1 MINATVFGSTSS
13 SVQWKAV
20 TTLSSDSVSSLF
32 KPSSGSTD
40 SVAVSKLGQA
50 LSGVAADA
58 FKHLDPKARGTLEGL
73 VNSGQISADDAVL
86 GLRSLAT
93 KATFGRYTRE
103 RPQDDQ
109 DKQMQSAKE
118 SAWNN
123 LQTSGDRVG
132 AARAEF
138 GKTFADLQAS
148 QERGAISME
157 DVQAKLVPAQ
167 KKLDETLTSI
177 RASSGEADGGNSV
190 LFNADGFT
198 KNAKGFDAAMASQ
211 ASGDGFTALYSEK
224 GNAAEQKLASL
235 GFNTRAFGNAFKD
248 FAATVDIPGIGRA
261 AGAAAPAT
269 ESEAPAAKSSAPAAT
284 PTETVLTAAVSTTP
298 APDSAS
304 ATASATAAKPAT
316 DPGNAQQAAAML
328 AAALGGGGTKATGI
342 LGTLSDKDDDAS
354 DTVLD
359 SLVQSLK
366 AGTAQSKSNTTQSA

>member
-1 MINATVFGSTSS
+1 MINATAFGSTSS

-20 TTLSSDSVSSLF
+20 TTSSSGSAASLF
-32 KPSSGSTD
+32 KPSGGSTD
-40 SVAVSKLGQA
+40 SVAVSKLGHA

-58 FKHLDPKARGTLEGL
+58 FKHLDPKARGTLENL

-123 LQTSGDRVG
+123 LQTSGDRMG

-148 QERGAISME
+148 QERGEISME
-157 DVQAKLVPAQ
+157 EVQAKLAPAQ

-177 RASSGEADGGNSV
+177 RASSGEAEGDNSV

-198 KNAKGFDAAMASQ
+198 KNAKGFDAAMAGR
-211 ASGDGFTALYSEK
+211 ATEDGLTALYSEK

-235 GFNTRAFGNAFKD
+235 GFNARVFGSAFKD

-261 AGAAAPAT
+261 AGAAAPT
-269 ESEAPAAKSSAPAAT
+269 VETDAPAAKTSATAAK
-284 PTETVLTAAVSTTP
+284 PTETVLTAAASATP

-304 ATASATAAKPAT
+304 VSASASASASAKTSATAAKPAT

-328 AAALGGGGTKATGI
+328 AAALEGGGTKATGI
-342 LGTLSDKDDDAS
+342 LGALSGKDDDAS
-354 DTVLD
+354 DTV
-359 SLVQSLK
+359 SIPWS
-366 AGTAQSKSNTTQSA
+366 SP